1 MFVLR
6 SMPDYGFDLGVE
18 GVGGG
23 FVLALV
29 VMLLKRTK
37 SKHFVRL
44 KCAIRST

>member
-6 SMPDYGFDLGVE
+6 SMPDHGFDLVVE

-29 VMLLKRTK
+29 VMLLLKRTK
-37 SKHFVRL
+37 SKHFIRL
-44 KCAIRST
+44 C